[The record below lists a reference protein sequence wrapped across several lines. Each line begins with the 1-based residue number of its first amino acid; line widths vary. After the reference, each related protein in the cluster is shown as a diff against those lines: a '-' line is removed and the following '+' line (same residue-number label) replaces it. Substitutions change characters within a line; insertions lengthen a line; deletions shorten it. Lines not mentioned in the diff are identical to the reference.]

1 MKEMGID
8 TENPAVLAAGDAL
21 SFGLNLPADRALR
34 KINNL
39 RAAYDKENETWQ
51 RIALSLGWSKWDV
64 GIPFESAK
72 NKKAKVVMPSNKPK
86 RRRTNKNRT
95 PIN

>member
-1 MKEMGID
+1 M
-8 TENPAVLAAGDAL
+8 TENPAVLAAGDAI
-21 SFGLNLPADRALR
+21 SFGINLPADRVLR

-72 NKKAKVVMPSNKPK
+72 NTTPKVVRPVRKK
-86 RRRTNKNRT
+86 RKKRKQ
-95 PIN
+95 

>member
-1 MKEMGID
+1 MGVD

-39 RAAYDKENETWQ
+39 RAAYDKENEMWQ

-64 GIPFESAK
+64 GIPFESTSK
-72 NKKAKVVMPSNKPK
+72 SNIKTKKLTTKKLK
-86 RRRTNKNRT
+86 
-95 PIN
+95 